1 MPAERCPR
9 ADLPGDER
17 CLLSLHCPECTAQAM
32 RSMTLEQVENWWRQG
47 LITTAALYGYRHV
60 WATMAVRFGQYG
72 PWTRPPSTEE
82 SQRVA
87 AELRRRRVVRP
98 A

>member
-17 CLLSLHCPECTAQAM
+17 CLLSLHCPECTAQAL
-32 RSMTLEQVENWWRQG
+32 RSKTLEQAEAWWRQG
-47 LITTAALYGYRHV
+47 IITTAALYGYRHV
-60 WATMAVRFGQYG
+60 WATTAYRYG
-72 PWTRPPSTEE
+72 HYAPWIRTPSTEE
-82 SQRVA
+82 AQRVV
-87 AELRRRRVVRP
+87 AELRRRVVKP